1 MPSVLLAL
9 MTAFL
14 MMATPCVSPAA
25 PLKTFVSEFNVS
37 GASNKD
43 ELKVTLQ
50 GLLASRLNPNQV
62 QLIEKPDRAELLL
75 SGSYALFGKMF
86 SIDVLIKSTVNG
98 ALTKVFEQGEGQ
110 DDMIPAFGRLA
121 QKLDRE
127 LAKTQAAVAAPP
139 LPVAQAVPAPVAA
152 QPAPSPVAYTVEA
165 PVAKAEGNYVVKSDT
180 LPLNTPGTWT
190 SDPLSGVLSS
200 IALGR
205 SLPSGEREIFVA
217 DAHLI
222 RYLRKGTDLKQ
233 IAEIVM
239 PVSSRILAVD
249 TADLDRDGIPEIYVT
264 IVDRKTVSSRVYSP
278 TDSGMELV
286 ADNQPWLYR
295 AIGLELKERTIFVQ
309 SLSSSGEYQNGV
321 AELVKAGSSFTTRN
335 SRTLPRPGNI
345 FNFSLFRDAS
355 GVEKTLV
362 MDEDGYLIVCATDGS
377 RLWKS
382 SDKYGGSEKFFN
394 FESYAQVRAKGDKYA
409 WTFLAQRMLVLPD
422 GTLVV
427 PRNEGSINI
436 GNNRTYNKHSLFGLQ
451 WSGSILREVWHT
463 RQSPSYLADFAFDA
477 ATREVVLLEVVQRT
491 GFFGGGKT
499 ALSINKLD

>member
-1 MPSVLLAL
+1 MPSILLAL
-9 MTAFL
+9 MTALLL
-14 MMATPCVSPAA
+14 MAMPCASPAA
-25 PLKTFVSEFNVS
+25 PLKTYVNEFNVS
-37 GASNKD
+37 GASQKD
-43 ELKVTLQ
+43 ELKLTLQ

-62 QLIEKPDRAELLL
+62 QLVEKPDRAELLL
-75 SGSYALFGKMF
+75 SGSYAQFGKMF
-86 SIDVLIKSTVNG
+86 SIDVLIKNTLNG
-98 ALTKVFEQGEGQ
+98 SLTKVFEQGEGQ

-127 LAKTQAAVAAPP
+127 LAKSQTALATPP
-139 LPVAQAVPAPVAA
+139 LPAVPAPVAV
-152 QPAPSPVAYTVEA
+152 QPVPPAVAYRVDA

-180 LPLNTPGTWT
+180 LPLNAPGTWT

-233 IAEIVM
+233 IAEIAM
-239 PVSSRILAVD
+239 PVSSKILAVD
-249 TADLDRDGIPEIYVT
+249 TADLDRDGTPEIYVT

-295 AIGLELKERTIFVQ
+295 GIGLELKDRTIFVQ
-309 SLSSSGEYQNGV
+309 SLSSAGEYQNGV
-321 AELVKAGSSFTTRN
+321 AELVKSGNSFTTRN
-335 SRTLPRPGNI
+335 SVTLPRPGNI
-345 FNFSLFRDAS
+345 FNFSPFRDAS
-355 GVEKTLV
+355 GVEKRVV
-362 MDEDGYLIVCATDGS
+362 MDEDGYLIIFAADGS
-377 RLWKS
+377 QLWKS
-382 SDKYGGSEKFFN
+382 SDKYGGSEKYFN
-394 FESYAQVRAKGDKYA
+394 FESYAQMRAKGDKYA
-409 WTFLAQRMLVLPD
+409 WTFLAQRILVLPD

-436 GNNRTYNKHSLFGLQ
+436 GNNRTYNKHSLVGLQ
-451 WSGSILREVWHT
+451 WSGAMLREAWHT
-463 RQSPSYLADFAFDA
+463 RLTPSYLADYAFDA
-477 ATREVVLLEVVQRT
+477 ATREVVLLEVVQRA
-491 GFFGGGKT
+491 GLFGAGKT

>member
-1 MPSVLLAL
+1 MPSILLAL
-9 MTAFL
+9 MTALLL
-14 MMATPCVSPAA
+14 MAMPCASPAA
-25 PLKTFVSEFNVS
+25 PLKTYVNEFNVS
-37 GASNKD
+37 GASQKD
-43 ELKVTLQ
+43 ELKLTLQ

-62 QLIEKPDRAELLL
+62 QLVEKPDRAELLL
-75 SGSYALFGKMF
+75 SGSYAQFGKMF
-86 SIDVLIKSTVNG
+86 SIDVLIKNTLNG
-98 ALTKVFEQGEGQ
+98 SLTKVFEQGEGQ

-127 LAKTQAAVAAPP
+127 LAKSQTALATPP
-139 LPVAQAVPAPVAA
+139 LPAVPAPVAV
-152 QPAPSPVAYTVEA
+152 QPVPPPVAYRVDA

-180 LPLNTPGTWT
+180 LPLNAPGTWT

-233 IAEIVM
+233 IAEIAM
-239 PVSSRILAVD
+239 PVSSKILAVD
-249 TADLDRDGIPEIYVT
+249 TADLDRDGTPEIYVT

-295 AIGLELKERTIFVQ
+295 GIGLELKDRTIFVQ
-309 SLSSSGEYQNGV
+309 SLSSAGEYQNGV
-321 AELVKAGSSFTTRN
+321 AELVKSGNSFTTRN
-335 SRTLPRPGNI
+335 SVTLPRPGNI
-345 FNFSLFRDAS
+345 FNFSPFRDAS
-355 GVEKTLV
+355 GVEKRVV
-362 MDEDGYLIVCATDGS
+362 MDEDGYLIIFAADGS
-377 RLWKS
+377 QLWKS
-382 SDKYGGSEKFFN
+382 SDKYGGSEKYFN
-394 FESYAQVRAKGDKYA
+394 FESYAQMRAKGDKYA
-409 WTFLAQRMLVLPD
+409 WTFLAQRILVLPD

-436 GNNRTYNKHSLFGLQ
+436 GNNRTYNKHTLVGLQ
-451 WSGSILREVWHT
+451 WSGAMLREAWHT
-463 RQSPSYLADFAFDA
+463 RLTPSYLADYAFDA

-491 GFFGGGKT
+491 GLFGAGKT